1 MCPVRLKVRRDCHL
15 NRAIEDVV
23 VTATPGVLSTATGP
37 RGGATA
43 TTSAYR
49 TEAAW
54 FTSEVGVGT
63 GLIQRVTVAHFVIAK
78 TQPSMYAAT
87 PSVGCIRQIA

>member
-1 MCPVRLKVRRDCHL
+1 MVMAV
-15 NRAIEDVV
+15 VV
-23 VTATPGVLSTATGP
+23 VTAPPGVLSTATGP

-43 TTSAYR
+43 TTSEYR

-63 GLIQRVTVAHFVIAK
+63 GLIQKVTVAPFATAN
-78 TQPSMYAAT
+78 TQTSTSTAT
-87 PSVGCIRQIA
+87 PSNSCIRQVA